1 MKKCLAYIVVALC
14 ILVSCSPKIIERIQV
29 KTEYVTKEVR
39 DSLYFRDSIYVKE
52 KIKGDT
58 VYVDKF
64 VYKYIYKDKFR
75 TDTLIREVH
84 DTTQVEKLI
93 EKNLTIG
100 QQIKQNSFWWLVSVI
115 ILLLLWIFRKQ
126 IFRLW

>member
-1 MKKCLAYIVVALC
+1 MKKCLAHIVVALC
-14 ILVSCSPKIIERIQV
+14 LFVSCSPKIIERVQV

-64 VYKYIYKDKFR
+64 VYKYIYKDKLR

-100 QQIKQNSFWWLVSVI
+100 QQIKQNSFWWLVAVI
-115 ILLLLWIFRKQ
+115 IILLLWIFRKQ

>member
-1 MKKCLAYIVVALC
+1 MKKCLVYIVVALC
-14 ILVSCSPKIIERIQV
+14 FLASCSPKIIERVQV

-39 DSLYFRDSIYVKE
+39 DSLYFRDSIFVNE

-64 VYKYIYKDKFR
+64 VYKYIYKDRLR

-93 EKNLTIG
+93 EKNLTVG
-100 QQIKQNSFWWLVSVI
+100 QQIKQNSFWWLVMAVV
-115 ILLLLWIFRKQ
+115 LLLVWIFRKQ
-126 IFRLW
+126 IFKLC